1 MQQLAGAEGAG
12 LYRVVCG
19 KAGQHL
25 PCQRAPLGS
34 FCFVHILCRFQQ
46 AAGHDG
52 RRGGIPGFAAFRGK
66 EHIPAGDHILRQAGK
81 VKRQC
86 FAEHIQKLFIVGV
99 GVANGAAVHAPRLS
113 PCPEAVILIAL
124 TGAAALGGAVRV
136 HKEGVVG
143 AAVRPE
149 GVCQRS
155 GGVGGGDLAVVVAA
169 GHLRCPVQQRHVE
182 HAVNDIAVVVGVV
195 HSAPCLQEAAAG
207 LVAGQ
212 QLVGGGNGG
221 IFALFA
227 AHQLPRCHAGGAVQ
241 KAHIVVVHLH
251 LAGNA
256 VRKAVHLNEG
266 GGLEFFLPGG
276 FVGQPDFPR
285 PEAAGPL
292 VIGTAGVDIVHAG
305 MVLALVGVQGQI
317 GLHLFAGIGQC
328 LPCLGVGHSV
338 VLVGFHHDYSLNP
351 NVGISAHRWRRKC
364 IPSLGR
370 RSRVNRPFLLP
381 STRMGPCTVS

>member
-1 MQQLAGAEGAG
+1 M
-12 LYRVVCG
+12 
-19 KAGQHL
+19 
-25 PCQRAPLGS
+25 
-34 FCFVHILCRFQQ
+34 
-46 AAGHDG
+46 
-52 RRGGIPGFAAFRGK
+52 
-66 EHIPAGDHILRQAGK
+66 
-81 VKRQC
+81 
-86 FAEHIQKLFIVGV
+86 GV
-99 GVANGAAVHAPRLS
+99 GVANGTAVHAPRLS
-113 PCPEAVILIAL
+113 PRPEAVVLIAL

-149 GVCQRS
+149 GVCQRG
-155 GGVGGGDLAVVVAA
+155 GGVGSGDLAVVVAA
-169 GHLRCPVQQRHVE
+169 GHLRCPVQQRYVE
-182 HAVNDIAVVVGVV
+182 HTVNDIAVVVGVI
-195 HSAPCLQEAAAG
+195 HSAPCLQKFSAG

-221 IFALFA
+221 VFALFA

-256 VRKAVHLNEG
+256 VRKAVHLNQG
-266 GGLEFFLPGG
+266 GGLEFLLPGS
-276 FVGQPDFPR
+276 FVSQPDLPG

-292 VIGTAGVDIVHAG
+292 VIGAAGVDIVDTG
-305 MVLALVGVQGQI
+305 MVLALVSVQGQI
-317 GLHLFAGIGQC
+317 GLHLLAGIGQC
-328 LPCLGVGHSV
+328 LPCFGIGHGVV
-338 VLVGFHHDYSLNP
+338 WVGFHYSYSLNP
-351 NVGISAHRWRRKC
+351 KVGISCQRWRKKC

>member
-1 MQQLAGAEGAG
+1 MQQLSGAEGAG
-12 LYRVVCG
+12 LDCVVCG
-19 KAGQHL
+19 EAAQHL
-25 PCQRAPLGS
+25 PGKGAPLGG
-34 FCFVHILCRFQQ
+34 FCLSHILGGFQQ

-52 RRGGIPGFAAFRGK
+52 CGGGIPRLAAFRRK
-66 EHIPAGDHILRQAGK
+66 DHIPAGNQILRQAGK
-81 VKRQC
+81 VERQRL
-86 FAEHIQKLFIVGV
+86 AEHLQKRFIVGI
-99 GVANGAAVHAPRLS
+99 GVSDGAAVHAPRLS
-113 PCPEAVILIAL
+113 PRPEAVVLIAL

-149 GVCQRS
+149 GVCQRG
-155 GGVGGGDLAVVVAA
+155 GGVGGGNFAVVAIA
-169 GHLRCPVQQRHVE
+169 GSLAGPVEQRHVQ
-182 HAVNDIAVVVGVV
+182 HTIDNVAVVAGVV
-195 HSAPCLQEAAAG
+195 HGAPCLQKLSAG
-207 LVAGQ
+207 LVTGQ

-221 IFALFA
+221 FFAGLA
-227 AHQLPRCHAGGAVQ
+227 AHQLPRRHAGGAVQ
-241 KAHIVVVHLH
+241 KAHVVVVHLH

-266 GGLEFFLPGG
+266 GGLEFFVPGG
-276 FVGQPDFPR
+276 LVGQPDLTG

-292 VIGTAGVDIVHAG
+292 VIGAAGVDIVHTG

>member
-1 MQQLAGAEGAG
+1 M
-12 LYRVVCG
+12 
-19 KAGQHL
+19 
-25 PCQRAPLGS
+25 
-34 FCFVHILCRFQQ
+34 
-46 AAGHDG
+46 
-52 RRGGIPGFAAFRGK
+52 
-66 EHIPAGDHILRQAGK
+66 
-81 VKRQC
+81 
-86 FAEHIQKLFIVGV
+86 GV

-113 PCPEAVILIAL
+113 PCPEAVVLVAL

-149 GVCQRS
+149 GVCQRG
-155 GGVGGGDLAVVVAA
+155 GGVGSGDLAVVVAA

-182 HAVNDIAVVVGVV
+182 HTVNDIAVVAGVV
-195 HSAPCLQEAAAG
+195 HGAPCLKELALLLKAG
-207 LVAGQ
+207 AELVGSQDSGLSPLLTAG
-212 QLVGGGNGG
+212 QLVGGDTGRAVQEAHVVVVDLDLVLNAVEEAVHQGQRG
-221 IFALFA
+221 IFERLVAGALIA
-227 AHQLPRCHAGGAVQ
+227 
-241 KAHIVVVHLH
+241 
-251 LAGNA
+251 
-256 VRKAVHLNEG
+256 
-266 GGLEFFLPGG
+266 
-276 FVGQPDFPR
+276 QPDLTG

-292 VIGTAGVDIVHAG
+292 VIGAAGVDIVHAG

>member
-1 MQQLAGAEGAG
+1 M
-12 LYRVVCG
+12 
-19 KAGQHL
+19 
-25 PCQRAPLGS
+25 
-34 FCFVHILCRFQQ
+34 
-46 AAGHDG
+46 
-52 RRGGIPGFAAFRGK
+52 
-66 EHIPAGDHILRQAGK
+66 
-81 VKRQC
+81 
-86 FAEHIQKLFIVGV
+86 GV

-113 PCPEAVILIAL
+113 PRPEAVVLIAL

-149 GVCQRS
+149 GVCQRG
-155 GGVGGGDLAVVVAA
+155 GGVGSGDLAVVVLA
-169 GHLRCPVQQRHVE
+169 GHLRRPVQQRHVE
-182 HAVNDIAVVVGVV
+182 HTVDDIAVVAGVV
-195 HSAPCLQEAAAG
+195 HGAPCLQEAAAG

-221 IFALFA
+221 VFALFA

-256 VRKAVHLNEG
+256 IRKAVHLNEG
-266 GGLEFFLPGG
+266 GVLEFFLPGG
-276 FVGQPDFPR
+276 FVGQPNLPR

-292 VIGTAGVDIVHAG
+292 VIGAAGVDIANAG

-328 LPCLGVGHSV
+328 LPCFGIGHGVI
-338 VLVGFHHDYSLNP
+338 LVGFHRDYSLNP
-351 NVGISAHRWRRKC
+351 KFGISCQRWRRKC

>member
-12 LYRVVCG
+12 LYRIVCG
-19 KAGQHL
+19 QTSQHL
-25 PCQRAPLGS
+25 PGQRAPLGS
-34 FCFVHILCRFQQ
+34 FSLADIFGGFQQ

-52 RRGGIPGFAAFRGK
+52 RGGGIPGFAAFRGK

-81 VKRQC
+81 EKFQRL
-86 FAEHIQKLFIVGV
+86 AEHIQKLFVVGV

-113 PCPEAVILIAL
+113 PRPEAVVLIAL

-149 GVCQRS
+149 GVCQRG

-182 HAVNDIAVVVGVV
+182 HAVNDIAVVVGVI

-266 GGLEFFLPGG
+266 GGLEFFVPGG
-276 FVGQPDFPR
+276 LVGQPDLTGPK
-285 PEAAGPL
+285 AAGPL
-292 VIGTAGVDIVHAG
+292 VIGAAGVDIVHTG

-328 LPCLGVGHSV
+328 LPCLGVGHRV
-338 VLVGFHHDYSLNP
+338 VLVVFHHDYSLNP